1 MGRSCC
7 QHTGANGVLRGHDA
21 AGVGLEERA
30 GIERGA
36 DNAGHVVV
44 DLLELLKSGKIT
56 AVLDLAGDAAL
67 LAKAL
72 GGGSTASDSTL
83 VKRPRLQ
90 RTSTLG
96 ESTTLPGSKGIT
108 GNNVALDLGV
118 VVVLTGV
125 SGNEGGSR
133 NGGNS
138 RKTDHFVG

>member
-1 MGRSCC
+1 M
-7 QHTGANGVLRGHDA
+7 
-21 AGVGLEERA
+21 
-30 GIERGA
+30 
-36 DNAGHVVV
+36 V